1 MEALPEND
9 IDAFF
14 AESEDQQKKNDELFL
29 SNSHLLHKVFMQNEH
44 GKELLSKWRDSLIM
58 TPTLEGQS
66 TQFEA
71 GLNEGEKRFIRN
83 LIVAIQ
89 SAENDYE

>member
-1 MEALPEND
+1 MKPLPEND
-9 IDAFF
+9 LDSFF
-14 AESEDQQKKNDELFL
+14 DESKEQSKRNDELFL
-29 SNSHLLHKVFMQNEH
+29 KNNHLLHKVFMQNES
-44 GKELLSKWRDSLIM
+44 GKELLAKWKESLMM
-58 TPTLEGQS
+58 TPSLEGQS

-89 SAENDYE
+89 TVENDYE

>member
-1 MEALPEND
+1 MEALPENS
-9 IDAFF
+9 IDAFID
-14 AESEDQQKKNDELFL
+14 EGIEQGKKNRDLFL
-29 SNSHLLHKVFMQNEH
+29 SNNHLLHKVFMQNES
-44 GKELLSKWRDSLIM
+44 GVELLGKWRDSLMM

-89 SAENDYE
+89 TVENDYE